1 MGYEDPARAVQGADF
16 VVLCTPV
23 GLLPDLLGR
32 IAPALDAGAIVTDVG
47 STKATVVRSAERLH
61 PGVRF
66 VGSHPMAGS
75 EKRGVEHA
83 RADLYRGAVCIT
95 TPTDRTD
102 PAALEQ
108 TEAFWRRLEMR
119 VRRVSPEDHDRL
131 ICDVSHLPHAVAAAL
146 VTLQRDD
153 ALDLAGKG
161 FMDATRIAGG
171 DGGCG
176 GTSCS
181 TTGRTWPRRSTGCGG
196 RWTSCKPCS
205 DPTGPTTCGRGSTA
219 RPTAGGSCRTAAGGG
234 RVGETILRAGGA
246 SPCPTRLDGAP

>member
-1 MGYEDPARAVQGADF
+1 MGYEDPARAVQAGR
-16 VVLCTPV
+16 LCRALHAGRAAAGPAR
-23 GLLPDLLGR
+23 PDR
-32 IAPALDAGAIVTDVG
+32 PSPDAGAIVTDVG

-119 VRRVSPEDHDRL
+119 VS
-131 ICDVSHLPHAVAAAL
+131 
-146 VTLQRDD
+146 
-153 ALDLAGKG
+153 
-161 FMDATRIAGG
+161 
-171 DGGCG
+171 GCRPR
-176 GTSCS
+176 T
-181 TTGRTWPRRSTGCGG
+181 TTG
-196 RWTSCKPCS
+196 
-205 DPTGPTTCGRGSTA
+205 
-219 RPTAGGSCRTAAGGG
+219 
-234 RVGETILRAGGA
+234 
-246 SPCPTRLDGAP
+246 